1 LKPLHVLKL
10 ITQIKPLTEEE
21 KKAKLAELKAKMLV
35 RKAEQAEKERQ
46 EAKANEVRLPSIGL
60 ELISDDPA
68 EERSRVCGTH

>member
-1 LKPLHVLKL
+1 MKPLHVLKL

-46 EAKANEVRLPSIGL
+46 EAKANEVHLLSIGL
-60 ELISDDPA
+60 ELISDDPE
-68 EERSRVCGTH
+68 EERPRVCNTD